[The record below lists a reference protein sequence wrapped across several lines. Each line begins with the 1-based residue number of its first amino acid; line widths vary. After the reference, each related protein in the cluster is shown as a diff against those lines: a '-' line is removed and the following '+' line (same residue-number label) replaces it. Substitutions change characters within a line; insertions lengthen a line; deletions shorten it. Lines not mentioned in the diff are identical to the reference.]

1 MADIVAALQNVSLK
15 FNIKELNEYQELA
28 IWKFVMEDKEV
39 FVNLPTGCGK
49 SLIYQGLQVIIN
61 TIK

>member
-28 IWKFVMEDKEV
+28 IWKFVMEGKEV